1 MTATPKFAHIVLQTN
16 RVAEMRDW
24 YRTVLGADIVYENPG
39 MCFLTFDEEHHR
51 IALVGAPAEPWVERT
66 PFTVGL
72 QHSAFTFPTLE
83 ALLEKFE
90 DLRAAGIEPRVPIQH
105 GVTTSLYYRDP
116 DGNTVE
122 LQIDN
127 FARPEDATAYM
138 TGVEYAADP
147 VGPSFDP
154 QKMVEALQSGASVEE
169 LTTRSW
175 AAESGS
181 PYSDPMAR
189 LFAPA

>member
-1 MTATPKFAHIVLQTN
+1 MAVSPKFAHVVLQSN
-16 RVAEMRDW
+16 RVAPMRDW
-24 YRTVLGADIVYENPG
+24 YIKVLGAHVVYENPG

-51 IALVGAPAEPWVERT
+51 IALVGPPAEPWVERT
-66 PFTVGL
+66 PVTVGL
-72 QHSAFTFPTLE
+72 QHSAFTFPDLA
-83 ALLEKFE
+83 ALLEKFGE
-90 DLRAAGIEPRVPIQH
+90 LRHLGIEPVVPIQH

-127 FARPEDATAYM
+127 FATADEATGYM
-138 TGVEYAADP
+138 SSDEYTSDP

-154 QKMVEALQSGASVEE
+154 DVMRSALADGASPRD
-169 LTTRSW
+169 LTTRDW
-175 AAESGS
+175 AIEAG
-181 PYSDPMAR
+181 PPIDQPMAR